1 MKLYSKSAALRA
13 AISAIM
19 ATSFV
24 QVHAQTA
31 DEEAAVELHANE
43 IVDEIIVT
51 TTMQRTAAETA
62 LPVNVLA
69 GELLRERVAATLGE
83 TLNELTGIHSSS
95 FGTGVGL
102 PVIRGQ
108 SGNRVQVLQ
117 GGVSNIDASAVS
129 PDHANSVEAALAER
143 IEVLRGPATLL
154 YGNGAIGGVVN
165 VIDNRIP
172 RTVPEAVTGFL
183 ETRHNTVSDQQMSV
197 FKINSGAGQFAWHID
212 GVYRESNNTRSPGY
226 AINPETVDF
235 SDPEELEGLLEGKG
249 HIPNSNTLS
258 HAGTV
263 GGSWIFEG
271 GYLGASV
278 NRLRNNYGVPE
289 GAHAEHHEEEDHE
302 DEEHADEAEEGGLR
316 IDMKQDRID
325 IDGLMPLAGFFGGFF
340 ESAQGRLSFV
350 DYQHVEIEGDG
361 AAGTKYQNK
370 GHEGRFSFAHQPLGP
385 MQGILGLQ
393 FNNMEFRAEG
403 EEAYILPTDISSAAL
418 FTVQTIERG
427 DMIYEFGL
435 RTERQRFDQSGG
447 SCDQSKNSVSGS
459 ASSVWRFRENTNLL
473 FSVAHSQRTPTV
485 EELYS
490 NIDNLTCAEPA
501 DEHDLIAHFATNRLE
516 IGDPNAGK
524 ERSSNVEFGWRQH
537 RGAVTGELNVFYN
550 NIRDYLYLEDTGEF
564 EDDIEIARITQQDA
578 LFRGVEA
585 QVTLPMWSGDLGRTE
600 LTLFGDYVRARFDR
614 GGNVP
619 RIPAARFGAEVS
631 HSHADWVYKLRATRV
646 GEQDKTARN
655 NESSTDG
662 YTLLNVVV
670 DYHAQVFGQEL
681 LLFAKGNNLLNEKIR
696 NHTSRLKDLAP
707 QPGRGYELGL
717 RLQF

>member
-1 MKLYSKSAALRA
+1 MKFYSKSAALRT

-19 ATSFV
+19 AAGFV
-24 QVHAQTA
+24 QAQAQTQTSA
-31 DEEAAVELHANE
+31 ETHAND

-51 TTMQRTAAETA
+51 TTIQRTAAETA
-62 LPVNVLA
+62 LPVNILA

-83 TLNELTGIHSSS
+83 TLDELVGIHSSS

-183 ETRHNTVSDQQMSV
+183 ETRHNTVSDQQMNV
-197 FKINSGAGQFAWHID
+197 FKLDAGSGQFAWHVD
-212 GVYRESNNTRSPGY
+212 GVYRESNNTRIPGF
-226 AINPETVDF
+226 AINPDTIDF
-235 SDPEELEGLLEGKG
+235 SDPEELEELLDSKG
-249 HIPNSNTLS
+249 RITDSNTRS
-258 HAGTV
+258 RAGTV

-278 NRLRNNYGVPE
+278 NSLRNNYGVPA
-289 GAHAEHHEEEDHE
+289 GAHEEHHEDDED
-302 DEEHADEAEEGGLR
+302 DHADDDHDDHGDEGGLR

-325 IDGLMPLAGFFGGFF
+325 VDGLMPLAGFF
-340 ESAQGRLSFV
+340 ESVQGRLSFV
-350 DYQHVEIEGDG
+350 DYQHAEIEGDG
-361 AAGTKYQNK
+361 SIGTRYKNK

-385 MQGILGLQ
+385 MQGVLGLQ
-393 FNNMEFRAEG
+393 FNNMEFSAEG
-403 EEAYILPTDISSAAL
+403 EEAYISPTDISSVAL
-418 FTVQTIERG
+418 FTVQTIER
-427 DMIYEFGL
+427 DNMIYEFGL
-435 RTERQRFDQSGG
+435 RTERQRFDQAGG
-447 SCDQSKNSVSGS
+447 RCDQSENSVSGS
-459 ASSVWRFRENTNLL
+459 ASSIWRFRENTNFL

-490 NIDNLTCAEPA
+490 NIDNLSCAEPE

-516 IGDPNAGK
+516 IGDPNASK
-524 ERSSNVEFGWRQH
+524 ERSSNIEFGWRQH
-537 RGAVTGELNVFYN
+537 RGSVTGELNVFYN
-550 NIRDYLYLEDTGEF
+550 NIRDYLFLEDTGEF

-585 QVTLPMWSGDLGRTE
+585 QVSMPMWSGDLGRTE

-619 RIPAARFGAEVS
+619 RIPAARFGAELS
-631 HSHADWVYKLRATRV
+631 HSHADWVYRLRATRV

-655 NESSTDG
+655 ESPTDG
-662 YTLLNVVV
+662 YTLLNIVV

-707 QPGRGYELGL
+707 QAGRGYELGL

>member
-1 MKLYSKSAALRA
+1 MKFYSNSARLRVA
-13 AISAIM
+13 VSAIM
-19 ATSFV
+19 ATGFT
-24 QVHAQTA
+24 QIHAQTID
-31 DEEAAVELHANE
+31 DEPAAHINE

-51 TTMQRTAAETA
+51 TTMARTSAETA
-62 LPVNVLA
+62 LPVNVLS

-83 TLNELTGIHSSS
+83 TLNELIGINSSS

-129 PDHANSVEAALAER
+129 PDHANSVESALAER

-172 RTVPEAVTGFL
+172 RTVPEAAAGFL

-197 FKINSGAGQFAWHID
+197 FKLDSGAGQFAWHVD
-212 GVYRESNNTRSPGY
+212 GVYRESNNTRIPGF
-226 AINPETVDF
+226 AVNPDTIDL
-235 SDPEELEGLLEGKG
+235 SDPEALEELLERKG
-249 HIPNSNTLS
+249 RIPNSNTRS
-258 HAGTV
+258 RTGTA
-263 GGSWIFEG
+263 GGSWVFEG
-271 GYLGASV
+271 GYLGAAV
-278 NRLRNNYGVPE
+278 NSLRNNYGVPE
-289 GAHAEHHEEEDHE
+289 GAHEEHHE
-302 DEEHADEAEEGGLR
+302 DEEYGDEEHEDEAEEGGLR
-316 IDMKQDRID
+316 IDMRQERLD
-325 IDGLMPLAGFFGGFF
+325 IDGLVPLAGFSGGFF
-340 ESAQGRLSFV
+340 DSAQGRLSFV

-361 AAGTKYQNK
+361 SVGTKYKNK

-393 FNNMEFRAEG
+393 FNNMEFSAEG
-403 EEAYILPTDISSAAL
+403 EESYIAATDISSMAL

-427 DMIYEFGL
+427 EMIYEFGL
-435 RTERQRFDQSGG
+435 RTERQRFDQAGG
-447 SCDQSKNSVSGS
+447 ACDQSNSSVSGS
-459 ASSVWRFRENTNLL
+459 ASSIWRFRENTNLL
-473 FSVAHSQRTPTV
+473 FSVAHSQRTPTA

-490 NIDNLTCAEPA
+490 NIDNLSCAEPA
-501 DEHDLIAHFATNRLE
+501 DDHDLVAHFATNRLE
-516 IGDPNAGK
+516 IGDPNASK

-550 NIRDYLYLEDTGEF
+550 NIRDYLYLEDTGVF
-564 EDDIEIARITQQDA
+564 EGDVEIARMAQRDA
-578 LFRGVEA
+578 LFTGVEA
-585 QVTLPMWSGDLGRTE
+585 QLTLPVWSRDQGQTE
-600 LTLFGDYVRARFDR
+600 LTLFGDFVRARFHQ

-619 RIPAARFGAEVS
+619 RIPAARFGLEVS

-646 GEQDKTARN
+646 GKQDNIARS
-655 NESSTDG
+655 NESPTDA
-662 YTLLNVVV
+662 YTLLNVVI
-670 DYHAQVFGQEL
+670 DYHAQVFGREL
-681 LLFAKGNNLLNEKIR
+681 LLFAKGNNLLDEKIR

-707 QPGRGYELGL
+707 QSGRGYEMGL

>member
-1 MKLYSKSAALRA
+1 MKYRSKSAVLRA

-19 ATSFV
+19 ATGFT
-24 QVHAQTA
+24 QIHAQTA
-31 DEEAAVELHANE
+31 DQDQAEELHANE

-62 LPVNVLA
+62 LPVNVLS

-83 TLNELTGIHSSS
+83 TLNELIGIHSSS
-95 FGTGVGL
+95 FGPGVGL

-117 GGVSNIDASAVS
+117 SGVSNIDASAVS

-197 FKINSGAGQFAWHID
+197 FKLDSGVGQFAWHVD
-212 GVYRESNNTRSPGY
+212 GVFRESNNTRIPGF
-226 AINPETVDF
+226 AINPETIDL
-235 SDPEELEGLLEGKG
+235 SDPEELAELLESKG
-249 HIPNSNTLS
+249 RIQNSNTRS
-258 HAGTV
+258 HAGAV
-263 GGSWIFEG
+263 GGSWVFDG

-289 GAHAEHHEEEDHE
+289 GAHEEHHE
-302 DEEHADEAEEGGLR
+302 DEEHADEEHADEVEEGGLR
-316 IDMKQDRID
+316 IDMEQDRID
-325 IDGLMPLAGFFGGFF
+325 IDGMMSLAGFF

-350 DYQHVEIEGDG
+350 DYQHVEVEGDG
-361 AAGTKYQNK
+361 STGTRYKNK
-370 GHEGRFSFAHQPLGP
+370 GHEGRFSFAHQPIGP
-385 MQGILGLQ
+385 MQGVLGLQ
-393 FNNMEFRAEG
+393 FNNMEFSAEG
-403 EEAYILPTDISSAAL
+403 EEAYIAPTDISSIAL
-418 FTVQTIERG
+418 FTVQTIER
-427 DMIYEFGL
+427 DQMIYEFGL
-435 RTERQRFDQSGG
+435 RTEQQRFDQSGG
-447 SCDQSKNSVSGS
+447 RCDQSENSVSGS

-473 FSVAHSQRTPTV
+473 FSIAHSQRTPTV

-490 NIDNLTCAEPA
+490 NIDILSCAEPA
-501 DEHDLIAHFATNRLE
+501 DEHDLVAHFATNRLE
-516 IGDPNAGK
+516 IGDPNASK
-524 ERSSNVEFGWRQH
+524 ERSSNIEFGWRQH

-550 NIRDYLYLEDTGEF
+550 NIRDYLLLEDTGDF

-578 LFRGVEA
+578 LFTGVEA
-585 QVTLPMWSGDLGRTE
+585 QATLPVWSGDQGQTE
-600 LTLFGDYVRARFDR
+600 LTLFGDYVRARFDQ

-619 RIPAARFGAEVS
+619 RIPAARFGAEIS

-646 GEQDKTARN
+646 GEQDNTARS

-707 QPGRGYELGL
+707 QSGRGYELGL

>member
-1 MKLYSKSAALRA
+1 MKFYLKSAALRA

-19 ATSFV
+19 ATGFT
-24 QVHAQTA
+24 QIHAQTSN
-31 DEEAAVELHANE
+31 EEPSAELHTHE
-43 IVDEIIVT
+43 TVDEIVVT

-62 LPVNVLA
+62 LPVNVLS

-83 TLNELTGIHSSS
+83 TLNELVGVHSSS

-108 SGNRVQVLQ
+108 SGNRVQILQ

-165 VIDNRIP
+165 IIDNRIP

-197 FKINSGAGQFAWHID
+197 IKLDSGVGQFAWHVD
-212 GVYRESNNTRSPGY
+212 GVYRESNNTRIPGF
-226 AINPETVDF
+226 ALNPETIDF
-235 SDPEELEGLLEGKG
+235 SDTEELEELLEGKG
-249 HIPNSNTLS
+249 HIPNSNTRS
-258 HAGTV
+258 HAGTL
-263 GGSWIFEG
+263 GGSWVFEG

-278 NRLRNNYGVPE
+278 NRLRNNYGVPD
-289 GAHAEHHEEEDHE
+289 GAHEEHHEDEKHAEET
-302 DEEHADEAEEGGLR
+302 EEGGLR
-316 IDMKQDRID
+316 IDMEQDRID
-325 IDGLMPLAGFFGGFF
+325 IDGMVSLAGLF

-350 DYQHVEIEGDG
+350 DYQHVEVEGDG
-361 AAGTKYQNK
+361 STGTRYRNK
-370 GHEGRFSFAHQPLGP
+370 GHEGRFSFAHRPLGP
-385 MQGILGLQ
+385 MQGILGIQ
-393 FNNMEFRAEG
+393 FNNMKFSAEG
-403 EEAYILPTDISSAAL
+403 EEAYIAPTDISSAAL

-427 DMIYEFGL
+427 NMIYEFGL

-447 SCDQSKNSVSGS
+447 RCDQSKSGVSGS
-459 ASSVWRFRENTNLL
+459 ASSLWRFRENTNLL

-490 NIDNLTCAEPA
+490 NINSLSCAEPSE
-501 DEHDLIAHFATNRLE
+501 EHDLIAHFATNRLE
-516 IGDPNAGK
+516 IGDPNASK
-524 ERSSNVEFGWRQH
+524 ERSSNIELGWRQH
-537 RGAVTGELNVFYN
+537 SGAVTGELNVFYN
-550 NIRDYLYLEDTGEF
+550 NIRDYLYLQDTGEF

-578 LFRGVEA
+578 LFTGIEA
-585 QVTLPMWSGDLGRTE
+585 QVTLPVWSGDQGETE
-600 LTLFGDYVRARFDR
+600 LSLFGDYVRARFDE

-631 HSHADWVYKLRATRV
+631 HAHADWVYKLRATRV
-646 GEQDKTARN
+646 ETQNKTARS

-670 DYHAQVFGQEL
+670 DYHAQVSGKEL

-707 QPGRGYELGL
+707 QSGRGYELGL